1 MYDEFNYSRSV
12 KKNEVP
18 QDSSSLE
25 KVNSKELYYA
35 IDENGEYTTALSSGW
50 DPKKIALDNAIEDIN
65 KRVEAARLKVIEGKT
80 SPIEYYMELSKMDV
94 TILASYVGFFKWRVK
109 RHFKPSIFKKLS
121 NKKLAKYADV
131 FDISV
136 EELKNVPS

>member
-1 MYDEFNYSRSV
+1 M